1 MSYYIERPRYSCAL
15 GGAMATVQ
23 ALPRTIP
30 ILHAPPGCA
39 SNTAWTQAGGCG
51 LQVGGYCGG
60 LSMPGSN
67 VQEREVV
74 FGGAERLEEEVRNC
88 LDIMDG
94 DLYFIL
100 TSCVTEIIGDDVRA
114 VVNQFQA
121 NGVSVISAETGGFKG
136 NSYTGYDLVLSS
148 IWDQF
153 VPVAGQPV
161 KGKVNLWGIPPFYDV
176 FWRGNLAGL
185 RQLLLSQ
192 GLEVNT
198 FFTVDDSLEAIRQ
211 AGQAELNIVV
221 SDVYG
226 LGAAQYAWEKHGI
239 PYLTSPLPVGP
250 SASSEFI
257 AAVGTA
263 LKLEKTTVDAAINN
277 ACRRY
282 YQLLDPMTDC
292 FNDLDLQRYT
302 VIIGDANYA
311 VAINRFFIED
321 LGWLPQL
328 VVFTDIVN
336 PEQQTQLAAKVA
348 RLPSGVQPK
357 TIFSTDTNDI
367 RRQVKEYWHSRQSSC
382 GKYSNPLSPSFVI
395 GSALD
400 RELAKD
406 IGAAHLS
413 VSFPVANRAV
423 IERGYAGFNGALRL
437 IEDLISV
444 IIIGR

>member
-1 MSYYIERPRYSCAL
+1 MSNYIERPRYTCAL
-15 GGAMATVQ
+15 GGAIATVE
-23 ALPRTIP
+23 ALPRAIP

-74 FGGAERLEEEVRNC
+74 FGGTERLEEQVKNS
-88 LDIMDG
+88 LDVMDG

-100 TSCVTEIIGDDVRA
+100 TSCVTEVIGDDIGA
-114 VVNQFQA
+114 VVNQFRA
-121 NGVSVISAETGGFKG
+121 EGIEIIAAETGGFKG
-136 NSYTGYDLVLSS
+136 NSYLGYDLVLQSLWKNF
-148 IWDQF
+148 IQ
-153 VPVAGQPV
+153 VANKPV
-161 KGKVNLWGIPPFYDV
+161 KGKVNLWGVPPYYDV

-185 RQLLLSQ
+185 RELLISL

-198 FFTVDDSLEAIRQ
+198 FFTVDDSLDSIKQ

-221 SDVYG
+221 SNVYG
-226 LGAAQYAWEKHGI
+226 VDAAQLAQEKHGI
-239 PYLTSPLPVGP
+239 PFIKLPLPIGP

-257 AAVGTA
+257 RTVGSA
-263 LKLEKTTVDAAINN
+263 LKLESALVDSVIYN
-277 ACRRY
+277 ANQRY
-282 YQLLDPMTDC
+282 YRLLDPISDC
-292 FNDLDLQRYT
+292 FNDLDLQRYA
-302 VIIGDANYA
+302 VIVGDANYTE
-311 VAINRFFIED
+311 AINRFLIED
-321 LGWLPQL
+321 LGWLPQ
-328 VVFTDIVN
+328 VAVITDSIYQ
-336 PEQQTQLAAKVA
+336 EQLEALGSKIK
-348 RLPSGVQPK
+348 RLPSGLQPK
-357 TIFSTDTNDI
+357 VIFSTDTNDI
-367 RRQVKEYWHSRQSSC
+367 RNQVKEYWNTHQSGY
-382 GKYSNPLSPSFVI
+382 GKYLNPLSPSFVI

-423 IERGYAGFNGALRL
+423 IECGYTGFSGGLRL
-437 IEDLISV
+437 IEDLIST

>member
-1 MSYYIERPRYSCAL
+1 MSNYIERPRYTCAL
-15 GGAMATVQ
+15 GGAIATVE

-60 LSMPGSN
+60 LSMPGTN

-74 FGGAERLEEEVRNC
+74 FGGTERLEEQVKNS
-88 LDIMDG
+88 LDVMDG

-100 TSCVTEIIGDDVRA
+100 TSCVTEVIGDDIGA
-114 VVNQFQA
+114 VVSQFRSA
-121 NGVSVISAETGGFKG
+121 GVEIIAAETGGFRG
-136 NSYTGYDLVLSS
+136 NSYVGYDLVLQSLWKNF
-148 IWDQF
+148 I
-153 VPVAGQPV
+153 PVTGEKV
-161 KGKVNLWGIPPFYDV
+161 KGKVNLWGVPPYYDV

-185 RQLLLSQ
+185 RELLISL

-198 FFTVDDSLEAIRQ
+198 FFTVDDMLETIQQ

-226 LGAAQYAWEKHGI
+226 LGAAQYAHERHGI
-239 PYLTSPLPVGP
+239 PFIQSSLPIGP
-250 SASSEFI
+250 SASSEFLQK
-257 AAVGTA
+257 VGTA
-263 LKLEKTTVDAAINN
+263 LQLEEQFVQLVITKANQ
-277 ACRRY
+277 RY

-292 FNDLDLQRYT
+292 FNDVDLQRYAA
-302 VIIGDANYA
+302 VVGDANY
-311 VAINRFFIED
+311 VIAINRFLIED
-321 LGWLPQL
+321 LGWLPKA
-328 VVFTDIVN
+328 VAITDALY
-336 PEQQTQLAAKVA
+336 PEQLDGLAQKIVP
-348 RLPSGVQPK
+348 LPSGIQPHVF
-357 TIFSTDTNDI
+357 FSTNTNDI
-367 RRQVKEYWHSRQSSC
+367 RKLIAAYWHEQQGGF
-382 GKYSNPLSPSFVI
+382 GKYANPLSPAFVI

-423 IERGYAGFNGALRL
+423 IGRGYTGFSGGLYL
-437 IEDLISV
+437 IEDMVST